1 MDAPLSSF
9 DEQRIKN
16 ICNVIPSIAR
26 QVIIFIKDTDGNVA
40 KRQLKDKIGIEY
52 EVALKDREVPLDST
66 IMKVGEF

>member
-1 MDAPLSSF
+1 MQIWQFFSL
-9 DEQRIKN
+9 ELQN
-16 ICNVIPSIAR
+16 YHV
-26 QVIIFIKDTDGNVA
+26 NVA